1 MRPAPPAAL
10 VDTLSESLD
19 AIVAR
24 APEPPPEHSSLAPT
38 QPSPTTVEPSAPTS
52 IMPGP
57 APVAELP
64 TLVEALG
71 QRVQVAG
78 GAGPL
83 WAFALIAVALA
94 LASMALTS
102 GSCSALI
109 ARSSAPRARPDH
121 QPAPSATVAVLPSA
135 PSPEAAKP
143 GTRGRPAVD
152 TAAIEARSAA
162 ERSVDDVLALSA
174 ARADEKRSGLVGA
187 QDDPARLRAAVS
199 DPDTMREALGAMAR
213 MSSPLGPDLLY
224 SAWTTRK
231 KGDPAA
237 AIAEA
242 LLSPDEVRKRASPA
256 LLVALD
262 LRAAESC
269 DAAKAALGRAAEHG
283 DRRVVPLLGRFSQKS
298 GCGEGKR
305 DDCWPCLREG
315 DDLKT
320 AAKAAGK
327 RAPPKP

>member
-1 MRPAPPAAL
+1 M

-24 APEPPPEHSSLAPT
+24 SPEPLPEHSSLAPT

-52 IMPGP
+52 VMPGP
-57 APVAELP
+57 APAAELP

-94 LASMALTS
+94 LGSMALTS

-109 ARSSAPRARPDH
+109 ARSSAPAVRTTSAA
-121 QPAPSATVAVLPSA
+121 APSASAAVVAPAPLPTPVA
-135 PSPEAAKP
+135 KPEAAP
-143 GTRGRPAVD
+143 PPVD
-152 TAAIEARSAA
+152 TAAIEARTAR

-174 ARADEKRSGLVGA
+174 ARADEKRRGLTGA
-187 QDDPARLRAAVS
+187 ADDPARLRAAAN
-199 DPDTMREALGAMAR
+199 DPDTMRDALAAMAKL
-213 MSSPLGPDLLY
+213 SSPLGPDLLY
-224 SAWTTRK
+224 STWTTRK
-231 KGDPAA
+231 KGDAA
-237 AIAEA
+237 AVLAEA
-242 LLSPDEVRKRASPA
+242 LLASDEVRKRASPA

-269 DAAKAALGRAAEHG
+269 DAAKEALGRAAEQG
-283 DRRVVPLLGRFSQKS
+283 DRRVTPLLGRFSQKR
-298 GCGEGKR
+298 GCGDGKR
-305 DDCWPCLREG
+305 DDCWPCLRDG
-315 DDLKT
+315 DELKT
-320 AAKAAGK
+320 AAKAVGA
-327 RAPPKP
+327 RVPPKL